1 MKIENSSFTTISTQ
15 VHTLDLDQLE
25 TLFKVYLYLDYDYN
39 FFMSKETH
47 ESFMNI
53 YFETFTKHQPNTFKS
68 LINLLTSYTT
78 ESRYPDLLNTIDM
91 IKTNYPLIDI
101 LNTLASNR

>member
-1 MKIENSSFTTISTQ
+1 MKIENSTFNSISSK
-15 VHTLDLDQLE
+15 VNDLNLDQLE

-39 FFMSKETH
+39 FFMSKESH

-53 YFETFTKHQPNTFKS
+53 YFETFNKHQPNTFKS

-78 ESRYPDLLNTIDM
+78 ESRYPDLLNTINM
-91 IKTNYPLIDI
+91 IKNNYPLLNI